1 MIKLRD
7 YQKQAVENLCQ
18 SLNNSLKSSDNEIV
32 VFQAPTGSGK
42 TIMVAE
48 MLKELIKNRKDN
60 KKFSFIWV
68 SVRML
73 HEQSK
78 DKLEAYFEDDRLIEC
93 SYFEDLE
100 DRKIRE
106 NEILFINWHSIN
118 RTEGGVRVNVM
129 MRENEQDNDLLSIIK
144 NTKEE
149 GREIILIIDESHH
162 TANSEASLGLKIAI
176 SPKITLEVSATP
188 KLPGDEKEKVRLSDV
203 KAEEMIKSEIA
214 VNPEFLKVKV
224 KSQSADELVIG
235 QALKKRE
242 ELAKMYEKLGAKV
255 NPLVLIQLPD
265 KKGELADKKEEIIK
279 ILEKFKIT
287 IKNGKLAIWLSEDKS
302 DTLPNIERNDNEV
315 EVLIFKQAIALGWDC
330 PRASILVI
338 FRESKSFEFTIQT
351 IGRIMRMPELKYYLK
366 EPELN
371 KGYIFTNLAN
381 INIAEEYVKDYIT
394 IYEAKRD
401 EKIYSKVAL
410 PSVFLKRQRER
421 TRLSGEFIKIF
432 QEVAREHKLKDKV
445 KSSPSKIVSPII
457 ADGKIENID
466 KVGEIES
473 KGKIEVKLNNLE
485 LQNKFDRFVFQ
496 NCSPYAPSDSSDR
509 MKNALYKFLEVN
521 FGIKKYSAAAQ
532 KVVLGRENIQPLVDV
547 INLAKERYKVEVVE
561 KLNEVRE
568 RLDVPEWEVP
578 IVINYNSHYKKEAYQ
593 KSAMKP
599 FYTSKP
605 SEPEKLFSDMLENDK
620 KVVWWFKNGESE
632 VKYFAVPYKDE
643 NGVDRAFYVDFIFKL
658 KDGTIGLFD
667 TKGGATAE
675 TAGSRAEGLQKYIK
689 AQNKRGKKVWGGIA
703 IYENGSWRYNDKEK
717 YEYNPNNLSAWP
729 ILELK

>member
-7 YQKQAVENLCQ
+7 YQKQAVENLCLK
-18 SLNNSLKSSDNEIV
+18 LNTSLKSSDNEIV

-48 MLKELIKNRKDN
+48 MLKELVKDREDD

-100 DRKIRE
+100 DKKIRE

-118 RTEGGVRVNVM
+118 KKDINIFVK
-129 MRENEQDNDLLSIIK
+129 ENEQDNNLNSIVK

-162 TANSEASLGLKIAI
+162 TANAEKSKEIIATI

-188 KLPGDEKEKVRLSDV
+188 NLREGADEMEKVRLSDV

-214 VNPEFLKVKV
+214 VNPEFLDVEIKA
-224 KSQSADELVIG
+224 QSADELVIG

-242 ELAKMYEKLGAKV
+242 ELAKMYERQGSKV

-265 KKGELADKKEEIIK
+265 KKGELTDKKEEITK

-338 FRESKSFEFTIQT
+338 FRESKSFQFTIQT

-381 INIAEEYVKDYIT
+381 INITEDYARDYIT

-432 QEVAREHKLKDKV
+432 QEVAREYKLKDKV

-473 KGKIEVKLNNLE
+473 KGKIEIKLNNLE
-485 LQNKFDRFVFQ
+485 LQNRFDRFIFQ
-496 NCSPYAPSDSSDR
+496 NCTPYAPADSSDR

-521 FGIKKYSAAAQ
+521 FGIKKYSPAAQ
-532 KVVLGRENIQPLVDV
+532 KVVLGKENIQPLVDV
-547 INLAKERYKVEVVE
+547 VNLAKERYKAEVVE

-568 RLDVPEWEVP
+568 RVDVPEWEVP
-578 IVINYNSHYKKEAYQ
+578 IVVNYNSHYKKEAYQ

-605 SEPEKLFSDMLENDK
+605 SEPEKLFSDMLEDDK

-667 TKGGATAE
+667 TKSGMTAKD
-675 TAGSRAEGLQKYIK
+675 ACSRAEGLQRYIK

-703 IYENGSWRYNDKEK
+703 IYENGSWRYNDSEK
-717 YEYNPNNLSAWP
+717 YEYNPNNLSSWE
-729 ILELK
+729 ILEL